1 MSLLLRGAKEILV
14 FFSAVDGSQLSLSP
28 CFVLFFSV
36 PSPVFSLPLL
46 LPLLLYFLVRLSIG
60 YDDLMSSCKF
70 SSPDD
75 CVKFV
80 FGSSVG
86 VLAFFFSYYMSL
98 LGLVYRIS
106 F

>member
-1 MSLLLRGAKEILV
+1 MWPTIGSIV
-14 FFSAVDGSQLSLSP
+14 FTHVLWYGGYVKSKTNAGMKSDSDALWFRAY
-28 CFVLFFSV
+28 LFFFY
-36 PSPVFSLPLL
+36 PVFSLPLL

-86 VLAFFFSYYMSL
+86 VLVSFSSYL
-98 LGLVYRIS
+98 
-106 F
+106 FTT